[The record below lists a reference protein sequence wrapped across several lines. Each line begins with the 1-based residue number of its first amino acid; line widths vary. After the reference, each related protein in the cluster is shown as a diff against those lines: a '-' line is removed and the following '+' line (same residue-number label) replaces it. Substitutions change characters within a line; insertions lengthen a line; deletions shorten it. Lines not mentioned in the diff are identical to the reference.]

1 VGSIPT
7 SISTSAARTKEGDG
21 VPVYQLIG
29 AAKAMTNIGDR
40 MLELQREYARQLL
53 THHNPYTGSEYRNE
67 PAIAIGRDRE

>member
-1 VGSIPT
+1 
-7 SISTSAARTKEGDG
+7 
-21 VPVYQLIG
+21 
-29 AAKAMTNIGDR
+29 MTNIGDR